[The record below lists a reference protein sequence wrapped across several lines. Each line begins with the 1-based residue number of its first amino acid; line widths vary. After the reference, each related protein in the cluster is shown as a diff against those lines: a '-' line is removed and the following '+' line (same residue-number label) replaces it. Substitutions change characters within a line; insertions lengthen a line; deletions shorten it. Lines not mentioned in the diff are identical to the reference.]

1 MCANYSVEDDIAL
14 LRNDGQTAEA
24 CDSIVGPTHSRT
36 GNWLAW
42 KLAAFATPDG
52 PYILVS

>member
-14 LRNDGQTAEA
+14 LRNDGQIAEA